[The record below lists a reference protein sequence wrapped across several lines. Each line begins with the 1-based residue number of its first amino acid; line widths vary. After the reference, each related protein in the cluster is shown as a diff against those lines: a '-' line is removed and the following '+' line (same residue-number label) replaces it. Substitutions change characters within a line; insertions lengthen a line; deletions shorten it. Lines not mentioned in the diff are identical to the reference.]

1 MAPTAS
7 HESLGQ
13 GYAHSCD
20 SVDNMSD
27 CSTPTGQS
35 RLNFT
40 GATIHD
46 VPVAIG
52 TPQPV
57 HIPSDGSIYGVCTLV
72 TGVICCTSSAATP
85 RMSHAAA
92 PEQIAPSCRTN
103 VTTFRCKCRW
113 PLSGWAVLSRRP
125 MQNNGFY
132 PTQLPPSSTSP
143 AAPPVH

>member
-52 TPQPV
+52 TPQPTFLLMGRYMTWV
-57 HIPSDGSIYGVCTLV
+57 VSFGWCHLLYIDRCNPHNV
-72 TGVICCTSSAATP
+72 
-85 RMSHAAA
+85 
-92 PEQIAPSCRTN
+92 SCS
-103 VTTFRCKCRW
+103 C
-113 PLSGWAVLSRRP
+113 P
-125 MQNNGFY
+125 
-132 PTQLPPSSTSP
+132 
-143 AAPPVH
+143 